1 MLPLTW
7 LPITVSDLLRHYRK
21 TAGNGLLFFLV
32 LFHTLLF
39 SSCSRAA
46 PPDSV
51 KRVSLGSEQAWSGGR
66 LSGSSYLL
74 LTNRPSQTSFNLAD
88 SLISA
93 KKLIRIFSPEHG
105 FDTRLPDGVLSETE
119 PVYNG
124 IPVVSLYGKKKR
136 PDRTDFA
143 GGDTLLIDL
152 QDAGLRFYT
161 YLTTAVYCAEEAAA
175 AGIPVILLDRPDP
188 LGGEVTEGPILQN
201 EFRSF
206 VGCLPVPVRY
216 GMTLG
221 ELLTLAKGENWLKN
235 SRLLDLSVIR
245 VAGWRRSF
253 LWPDTNLEWVP
264 PSPNLP
270 DFQTLQLY
278 SGTCLFEGTAISEGR
293 GTQTPFLWIG
303 APWFSSEKSDT
314 LLMWGIRA
322 VREDR
327 LIRELPGRA
336 VNPKYKN
343 QKISGYRLS
352 VIAGQEASPLQWSL
366 SIIREE
372 LEKNPE
378 RLALRDHF
386 WLLWG
391 NRSLTETPEMKQES
405 DRFRETRK
413 RYLLY

>member
-1 MLPLTW
+1 LHPLIW
-7 LPITVSDLLRHYRK
+7 LPITVSDLLSQCRK
-21 TAGNGLLFFLV
+21 NSGIGLLFFLI
-32 LFHTLLF
+32 LFLSLLL

-46 PPDSV
+46 SPDSDRPV
-51 KRVSLGSEQAWSGGR
+51 YTGSELAWSGGR

-74 LTNRPSQTSFNLAD
+74 LTNRPSQVIFSLAD

-105 FDTRLPDGVLSETE
+105 FDTRLPDGVLSESE

-124 IPVVSLYGKKKR
+124 VPVVSLYGKKKR
-136 PDRTDFA
+136 PDRSDFA

-161 YLTTAVYCAEEAAA
+161 YLTTAVYCAEEAAE
-175 AGIPVILLDRPDP
+175 AGIPVLLLDRPDP
-188 LGGEVTEGPILQN
+188 LGGEITEGPVLQD

-221 ELLTLAKGENWLKN
+221 ELLTMAKGENWLKN
-235 SRLLDLSVIR
+235 SRLLDLRVIR
-245 VAGWRRSF
+245 LSGWHRSF
-253 LWPDTNLEWVP
+253 LWPDTKLEWAP

-270 DFQTLQLY
+270 DFQTLQMY

-314 LLMWGIRA
+314 PVRWGIRA

-327 LIRELPGRA
+327 QILELPGRA
-336 VNPKYKN
+336 ANPKYKN
-343 QKISGYRLS
+343 QTVPGLRLS
-352 VIAGQEASPLQWSL
+352 VVSGQEASPLLWSL
-366 SIIREE
+366 SVIREE
-372 LEKNPE
+372 QEKNPA

-391 NRSLTETPEMKQES
+391 NRSLTETSEMKQEA
-405 DRFRETRK
+405 DRFRVTRK
-413 RYLLY
+413 KYFLY